1 MQSNGIL
8 WRGSE
13 AFAKPTQG
21 KVTLKPF
28 WSKAA
33 QGCLVKSMVQDYKPW
48 KIHVV
53 SVLIDGPIDAP
64 GMRDCSFGAKLYARE
79 LEAPG
84 SKLLNPAE
92 VSAEFVRLAEQHPL
106 ELAGNLLAVKPGELF
121 AK

>member
-1 MQSNGIL
+1 M

-92 VSAEFVRLAEQHPL
+92 VSAEFVRLAEQHPSVWTH
-106 ELAGNLLAVKPGELF
+106 EIMFTPYEKVQGHKMN
-121 AK
+121 